1 MIGTCGLVKA
11 KEGGGGEANSSEDTK
26 EGTPFT
32 QLQFLSPE
40 SKGTSV
46 QQLPGYGRMP
56 LEATVSEKQSP
67 ILLVC
72 HRGFPMAE
80 N

>member
-11 KEGGGGEANSSEDTK
+11 KEGGGGEANRLEDTK
-26 EGTPFT
+26 ESSPFT

-40 SKGTSV
+40 PKGTSV

-56 LEATVSEKQSP
+56 PEANVSERQSL

-72 HRGFPMAE
+72 HRVFLMAE